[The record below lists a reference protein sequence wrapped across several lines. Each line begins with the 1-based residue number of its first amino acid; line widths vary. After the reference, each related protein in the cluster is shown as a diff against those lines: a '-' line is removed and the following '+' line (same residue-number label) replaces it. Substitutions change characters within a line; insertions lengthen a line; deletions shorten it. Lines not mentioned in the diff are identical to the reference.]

1 MVGKAR
7 LLPDRFFA
15 RDPRSVAPELLNRL
29 LVAADGRSGRIVE
42 VEAYCGA
49 LDSAAHSYR
58 GETPRTR
65 SMFGPAGHL
74 YVYFT
79 YGMHWCAN
87 ISCGSVGEGVG
98 VLLRALEP
106 VAGLDSMRAARPK
119 ARSDRDLCRGPARLA
134 QAMGITGAHDGLSVR
149 TGPFRVLDDGV
160 MPPVSPRMGPRIGI
174 SRAIEEPWRWHVPG
188 SRFVSGKLAGVP

>member
-1 MVGKAR
+1 MSEKPTASPRVPPRA
-7 LLPDRFFA
+7 FFA
-15 RDPRSVAPELLNRL
+15 RDPRTVAPELLNK
-29 LVAADGRSGRIVE
+29 LVATTDGRRGRIVE

-49 LDSAAHSYR
+49 FDPAAHSFR

-65 SMFGPAGHL
+65 SMFGPAGHG

-87 ISCGSVGEGVG
+87 ISCGEAGEGVG

-106 VAGLDSMRAARPK
+106 VAGLELMRAARPK

-134 QAMGITGAHDGLSVR
+134 QALGITGEHDGLDVR
-149 TGPFRVLDDGV
+149 SGLFRVLDDGT
-160 MPPVSPRMGPRIGI
+160 PPPAVPATGPRIGI
-174 SRAIEEPWRWHVPG
+174 SRAVQEPWRWCVPG
-188 SRFVSGKLAGVP
+188 NRFVSGR

>member
-1 MVGKAR
+1 MSEKPTASPRVPPRA
-7 LLPDRFFA
+7 FFA
-15 RDPRSVAPELLNRL
+15 RDPRTVAPELLNK
-29 LVAADGRSGRIVE
+29 LVATTDGRRGRIVE

-49 LDSAAHSYR
+49 FDPAAHSFR

-65 SMFGPAGHL
+65 SMFGPAGHW

-87 ISCGSVGEGVG
+87 ISCGEAGEGVG

-106 VAGLDSMRAARPK
+106 VAGLELMRAARPK

-134 QAMGITGAHDGLSVR
+134 QALGITGEHDGLDVR
-149 TGPFRVLDDGV
+149 SGLFRVLDDGT
-160 MPPVSPRMGPRIGI
+160 PPPAVPATGPRIGI
-174 SRAIEEPWRWHVPG
+174 SRAVQEPWRWCVPG
-188 SRFVSGKLAGVP
+188 NRFVSGR